1 MNLSVFVGTLAFAI
15 GAMPATA
22 APTTFETSPGVMA
35 EINVTS
41 DSRPGWIPTPEQRQ
55 RALKTVEIFLDA
67 IDGGRYDEAYGLQV
81 EPLKHIV
88 TTTKFKQDAENF
100 EATAGP
106 IKFWRVVKITWTKDP
121 AQAPFPGVYAAV
133 DLVGQFANVDRDCG
147 FMVVYQPPSGGDFT
161 VMRRENNYLDNAT
174 ARKIEAD
181 KSTAEVARTWAQLS
195 RVLSQPDFHA
205 EREIRCDIDVERNLE
220 IGNQH

>member
-41 DSRPGWIPTPEQRQ
+41 DSSRGWIPTLDQRQ
-55 RALKTVEIFLDA
+55 HAIKTVEILHDA

-81 EPLKHIV
+81 EPLKHII
-88 TTTKFKQDAENF
+88 TATKFKQDAENF
-100 EATAGP
+100 KATAGP

-133 DLVGQFANVDRDCG
+133 DLVGQ
-147 FMVVYQPPSGGDFT
+147 Q
-161 VMRRENNYLDNAT
+161 
-174 ARKIEAD
+174 
-181 KSTAEVARTWAQLS
+181 
-195 RVLSQPDFHA
+195 
-205 EREIRCDIDVERNLE
+205 
-220 IGNQH
+220 